1 MIADWPFYIFAIMAV
16 TGAAGILLLK
26 NIMHAA
32 FSLMFCLVAL
42 AGLYIYAGA
51 EFLGVTQL
59 LVYVGGIV
67 VLLIFGI
74 MLSQIKG
81 EEQQFSRKFAAL
93 ILSAGMSV
101 LLINLFYRIEWPDPQ
116 FAEQSIMHVHQIG
129 ISFFTEHLL
138 AFELAGVLLLVAL
151 IGAIAI
157 SYRKAAK

>member
-1 MIADWPFYIFAIMAV
+1 MITDWPFYLFSILAV
-16 TGAAGILLLK
+16 TGAAGVLLLK

-32 FSLMFCLVAL
+32 FSLMFCLMAL

-74 MLSQIKG
+74 MLSQVKG
-81 EEQQFSRKFAAL
+81 EKQQFSRKVSAV
-93 ILSAGMSV
+93 ILSAGMSI
-101 LLINLFYRIEWPDPQ
+101 LLITLFYRIEWPAPQ
-116 FAEQSIMHVHQIG
+116 FAEHSVMHVHQIG
-129 ISFFTEHLL
+129 VSFFTEHLL

>member
-1 MIADWPFYIFAIMAV
+1 MFADWPFYIFALIAV
-16 TGAAGILLLK
+16 AGSAGVLLLK

-32 FSLMFCLVAL
+32 FSLMLSLIAL

-81 EEQQFSRKFAAL
+81 EEQQFSRKFAA
-93 ILSAGMSV
+93 IVLSAGLSV
-101 LLINLFYRIEWPDPQ
+101 LLISLFYRIEWPEQQ
-116 FAEQSIMHVHQIG
+116 FSEHSEWHVHQIG
-129 ISFFTEHLL
+129 LKFFTEHLL

-157 SYRKAAK
+157 SYRKAVK